1 MRLEQPPRPS
11 CGFKG
16 VEIPQDISLMPTP
29 SAVNALTITRIR
41 VRLPGDEEEGDQ
53 EEGGPMETETEA
65 AGQPSSSS
73 GSGKRSR
80 ASSSSAVPLDAFRS
94 SLRGLMGSKISR
106 MSNLIGWLHF
116 KIRWPYFQQ
125 NLIPSP
131 PSSDPL
137 AIPIKNGE
145 IFGGVAVEGE
155 HAKNLISAVLLYVYV
170 IYSFWCR
177 VLDNC
182 LIMGLLHTML
192 NILVNFLV

>member
-1 MRLEQPPRPS
+1 
-11 CGFKG
+11 
-16 VEIPQDISLMPTP
+16 MPTP

-116 KIRWPYFQQ
+116 KIRWPYFQH